1 MIWAR
6 KINKEDRD
14 EKSAM
19 QQFNSGEMSFQQW
32 QQETYMRIR
41 ASRLP
46 ELLECRAAGKWRE
59 FCEIALKCYEVMQD
73 AFIFYD
79 EVPDNMKYDF
89 AIDAYIHHGDSIPAV
104 RKAVRGALKYGRP
117 TLPEELKGVDAI
129 TIYRAGEEPLEKS
142 KYRISWTVSK
152 DIALFFLNEWSS
164 RHANFLYRGK
174 IRPEHIIAYCNERE
188 EKEVMQYGHVY
199 DIEDITPADNILKRP
214 LLGKSKSQLV

>member
-1 MIWAR
+1 M
-6 KINKEDRD
+6 
-14 EKSAM
+14 
-19 QQFNSGEMSFQQW
+19 
-32 QQETYMRIR
+32 
-41 ASRLP
+41 
-46 ELLECRAAGKWRE
+46 
-59 FCEIALKCYEVMQD
+59 
-73 AFIFYD
+73 
-79 EVPDNMKYDF
+79 
-89 AIDAYIHHGDSIPAV
+89 